1 MIKVLKKM
9 AVYLMVVIT
18 IVTCGTIETEA
29 SSVDILNRNDTFDFA
44 IYNNILEDMGLSKK
58 DLYIEKAKINISQEM
73 SAIIPKE
80 VNEYAK
86 ERFLPLIESV
96 KDNLDAFNVVIDD
109 NSDLQLGS
117 PFVIYS
123 VESIGT
129 QEPIYYYPVLNDNKI
144 ILTLYVIDCGGEYS
158 AGINSDYATQLDT
171 LQYQKDDDY
180 IFYEEENCIYAE
192 NYKSQKML
200 YEFSMPKEIVY
211 EHEDMNRRVFED
223 LSIENKV
230 VAILNSY
237 SNGNEIGI
245 RDNENL
251 LEFANGFSTKTANIV
266 KLNTNNCLVPQGNN
280 GNCWA
285 ASVATTLRYIN
296 FSKYRS
302 LTATDVCDAMDI
314 GYNTGASIKTKQA
327 ALEKYG
333 CTYSNLQYSQC
344 SFSSVKTNILDQ
356 WPVLVSAFDSNS
368 SGHAVTIVG
377 YSTYGSIDQ
386 ITFYNSGTDTC
397 TSVEYKSAGTTF
409 SYNNKKWTWKY
420 TLSYE

>member
-158 AGINSDYATQLDT
+158 AGISSDYATQLDT

-251 LEFANGFSTKTANIV
+251 LEF
-266 KLNTNNCLVPQGNN
+266 P
-280 GNCWA
+280 
-285 ASVATTLRYIN
+285 
-296 FSKYRS
+296 
-302 LTATDVCDAMDI
+302 VCH
-314 GYNTGASIKTKQA
+314 NRCQ
-327 ALEKYG
+327 
-333 CTYSNLQYSQC
+333 
-344 SFSSVKTNILDQ
+344 
-356 WPVLVSAFDSNS
+356 
-368 SGHAVTIVG
+368 
-377 YSTYGSIDQ
+377 
-386 ITFYNSGTDTC
+386 
-397 TSVEYKSAGTTF
+397 
-409 SYNNKKWTWKY
+409 
-420 TLSYE
+420 